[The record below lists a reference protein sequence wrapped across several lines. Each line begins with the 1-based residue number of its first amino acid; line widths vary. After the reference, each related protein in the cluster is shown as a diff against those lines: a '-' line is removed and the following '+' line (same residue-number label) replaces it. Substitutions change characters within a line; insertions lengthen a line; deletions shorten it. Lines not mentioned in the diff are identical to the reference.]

1 MRKFDYSF
9 LKGLVPSKLLNSIS
23 SIYDIKA
30 RKEDRFGEY
39 PKIFESFR
47 NIAFSRSIKYSN
59 QIDSIYVDDKRLND
73 LLDGKASPKT
83 TDEKMVVGYK
93 NVLTQIYGRGKD
105 IIFDETTILSMHR
118 QLFNISNLPSRG
130 RYKKE
135 PNILSELVD
144 GKRLVKFV
152 PLLPSET
159 SDAINQMVLAYYDA
173 KRDPD
178 IHPLLLISCVIADF
192 LYIHPFETGNG
203 RMARL
208 ITALLLSKY
217 DFDVGMY
224 ISLDELIYQN
234 RDDYSRALQDSSTGW
249 KDNKNDYFPFIS
261 FLIQIIYSCYQELDE
276 KVYKLIGTKMNKSER
291 IEYYLL
297 NAFVPVSKAEIAKNL
312 PDISIKMI
320 ETVLAKLIKERKIVK
335 MGSFRNAV
343 YYRL

>member
-9 LKGLVPSKLLNSIS
+9 LKGLVPSKLLNLIS
-23 SIYDIKA
+23 SIYDIKG
-30 RKEDRFGEY
+30 RKEDRIGEN
-39 PKIFESFR
+39 PKLFETFKVK
-47 NIAFSRSIKYSN
+47 AFFNSIKYSN
-59 QIDSIYVDDKRLND
+59 QIDSIYIDDKRLND
-73 LLDGKASPKT
+73 LLDSKSTPKT
-83 TDEKMVVGYK
+83 NEEKMIVGYK

-105 IIFDETTILSMHR
+105 IIFDETTLLSMHR

-159 SDAINQMVLAYYDA
+159 SEAINQLVLAYYDA

-208 ITALLLSKY
+208 LATLLLSKY
-217 DFDVGMY
+217 DIDVGMY
-224 ISLDELIYQN
+224 ISLDEMIYLN
-234 RDDYSRALQDSSTGW
+234 REEYSKALQDSSIGW

-261 FLIQIIYSCYQELDE
+261 FMIQTIYSCYAELDD

-312 PDISIKMI
+312 PDISVKMI

-335 MGSFRNAV
+335 MGSYRNAV